1 MAPARSATPDGTRT
15 APPAMSLLT
24 PLLSRR
30 DLTVNLTL
38 RELRGKYKRSVLGWA
53 WSLLNPLAM
62 VGIFALVF
70 RFLLGVPVPVGD
82 PSGLH
87 IFALYLV
94 CGLLPW
100 NFLANGII
108 GGMGAIV
115 GNGNLIKKVYFP
127 REILVLASTGAWGVS
142 LIIELSVVTVALLIV
157 GNFVLPWLPAV
168 VLVLALQAVFV
179 LGIAMLLASA
189 AVYFRDL
196 EHLVGIGLQLWFYGT
211 PIIYP
216 TSLVTEQLADQPWLL
231 RLYDLNPMVHFVEV
245 YRNLLYDLRVPSFN
259 EVAVLV
265 VSAAVSLVIGATV
278 FARLE
283 PRFAE
288 EL

>member
-1 MAPARSATPDGTRT
+1 MAPARSATPDGART

-70 RFLLGVPVPVGD
+70 RFFLKVKVPPAD
-82 PSGLH
+82 PSGLDV
-87 IFALYLV
+87 FALWLV

-100 NFLANGII
+100 NFLANGIV

-127 REILVLASTGAWGVS
+127 RQILVLASTAAWGVS
-142 LIIELSVVTVALLIV
+142 LVIELCVVTVVLLV
-157 GNFVLPWLPAV
+157 AGSFVLPWLPAV

-179 LGIAMLLASA
+179 LGVAMLLASA

-196 EHLVGIGLQLWFYGT
+196 EHLVGIGLQLWFYAT

-216 TSLVTEQLADQPWLL
+216 MSLVSDAVKDHQWVL
-231 RLYDLNPMVHFVEV
+231 RLYDLNPMVHFAEV
-245 YRNLLYDLRVPSFN
+245 YRNLLYDLRVPGFN

-265 VSAAVSLVIGATV
+265 VSAALSLFIGATV

>member
-1 MAPARSATPDGTRT
+1 
-15 APPAMSLLT
+15 MSLLT

-38 RELRGKYKRSVLGWA
+38 RELRGKYKRSALGWA
-53 WSLLNPLAM
+53 WSLLNPLAS
-62 VGIFALVF
+62 VATFAVVF
-70 RFLLGVPVPVGD
+70 RFFLKVPVPVGD
-82 PSGLH
+82 PSGLQV
-87 IFALYLV
+87 FALYLV

-100 NFLANGII
+100 NFLANGIVA
-108 GGMGAIV
+108 GTGAVV
-115 GNGNLIKKVYFP
+115 GNANLVKKVFFP
-127 REILVLASTGAWGVS
+127 RQILPLASTGAWAIS
-142 LIIELSVVTVALLIV
+142 LAIELGVVAIILLIA

-168 VLVLALQAVFV
+168 VLVLAVQAVFV
-179 LGIAMLLASA
+179 LGIAMLMASA
-189 AVYFRDL
+189 TVYFRDL
-196 EHLVGIGLQLWFYGT
+196 EHLVGIGLQLWFYAT

-216 TSLVTEQLADQPWLL
+216 IALVEDGFKDRPWLM

-245 YRNLLYDLRVPSFN
+245 YRNLFYDLRAPAFN
-259 EVAVLV
+259 DVAVLV
-265 VSAAVSLVIGATV
+265 VAAAVSLTIGSVV

>member
-1 MAPARSATPDGTRT
+1 
-15 APPAMSLLT
+15 MSLLT

-38 RELRGKYKRSVLGWA
+38 RELRGKYKRSALGWA
-53 WSLLNPLAM
+53 WSLLNPLAS
-62 VGIFALVF
+62 VATFAVVF
-70 RFLLGVPVPVGD
+70 RFFLKVPVTRGD
-82 PSGLH
+82 PSGLRV
-87 IFALYLV
+87 FALYLV

-108 GGMGAIV
+108 GGMGAVV
-115 GNGNLIKKVYFP
+115 GNANLIKKVFFP
-127 REILVLASTGAWGVS
+127 RQILVLASTMAWGVS
-142 LIIELSVVTVALLIV
+142 LCIEMSVVAVILLIA

-168 VLVLALQAVFV
+168 IVVLILQAVFV
-179 LGIAMLLASA
+179 LGIALLMGSAS
-189 AVYFRDL
+189 VYFRDL
-196 EHLVGIGLQLWFYGT
+196 EHLVGIGLQLWFYAT

-216 TSLVTEQLADQPWLL
+216 ISLVKDQAVKHPWML
-231 RLYDLNPMVHFVEV
+231 RVYDLNPMVHFVEV
-245 YRNLLYDLRVPSFN
+245 YRNLLYDLRGPTLN
-259 EVAVLV
+259 DVAVLV
-265 VSAAVSLVIGATV
+265 VAATVSLAVGSLV

>member
-1 MAPARSATPDGTRT
+1 
-15 APPAMSLLT
+15 MSLLT

-38 RELRGKYKRSVLGWA
+38 RELRGKYKRSALGWA
-53 WSLLNPLAM
+53 WSLLNPMAT
-62 VGIFALVF
+62 VATFALVF
-70 RFLLGVPVPVGD
+70 RFFLKVPVTQGS
-82 PSGLH
+82 PSGLKV
-87 IFALYLV
+87 FALYLV

-108 GGMGAIV
+108 GGMGSIV
-115 GNGNLIKKVYFP
+115 GNANLIKKVFFP
-127 REILVLASTGAWGVS
+127 RQILVLASTLAWGVS
-142 LIIELSVVTVALLIV
+142 LTIELSVVAVVLLIA

-168 VLVLALQAVFV
+168 VLVLALQALFV
-179 LGIAMLLASA
+179 LGIALLMGSAS
-189 AVYFRDL
+189 VYFRDL
-196 EHLVGIGLQLWFYGT
+196 EHLVGIGLQLWFYAT

-216 TSLVTEQLADQPWLL
+216 ISLVRDQAVAHPWLM

-245 YRNLLYDLRVPSFN
+245 YRNLLYDLRGPTLN
-259 EVAVLV
+259 DIAVLV
-265 VSAAVSLVIGATV
+265 VSAAVSLTIGALV

>member
-1 MAPARSATPDGTRT
+1 MP
-15 APPAMSLLT
+15 LQKLT
-24 PLLSRR
+24 EITQSRE
-30 DLTVNLTL
+30 LFVNLTL
-38 RELRGKYKRSVLGWA
+38 RELRSKYKRSVLGWA

-70 RFLLGVPVPVGD
+70 RFLLGVPVPTGD

-87 IFALYLV
+87 VFALYLV

-100 NFLANGII
+100 NFLANGIV

-127 REILVLASTGAWGVS
+127 RQILVLASTAAWGVS
-142 LIIELSVVTVALLIV
+142 LVIELSVVTVALLIV

-259 EVAVLV
+259 EIAVLV

>member
-1 MAPARSATPDGTRT
+1 
-15 APPAMSLLT
+15 MSLLT

-38 RELRGKYKRSVLGWA
+38 RELRGKYKRSALGWA
-53 WSLLNPLAM
+53 WSLLNPLAS
-62 VGIFALVF
+62 VATFAIVF
-70 RFLLGVPVPVGD
+70 RFFLKVPLITGD
-82 PSGLH
+82 PSGLRVY
-87 IFALYLV
+87 ALYLV

-100 NFLANGII
+100 NFLANGIV
-108 GGMGAIV
+108 GGMSAVV
-115 GNGNLIKKVYFP
+115 GNANLIKKVFFP
-127 REILVLASTGAWGVS
+127 RQLLVLGSTLSWGIS
-142 LIIELSVVTVALLIV
+142 LCIEMSVVSVAMLV
-157 GNFVLPWLPAV
+157 AGNFVLPWIPAV
-168 VLVLALQAVFV
+168 VLVLVLQAIFV
-179 LGIAMLLASA
+179 LGIALLMGSA

-196 EHLVGIGLQLWFYGT
+196 EHLVGILLQLWFYAT

-216 TSLVTEQLADQPWLL
+216 MKLVTDQGVHHPWML

-245 YRNLLYDLRVPSFN
+245 YRNLLYDLRGPTLN
-259 EVAVLV
+259 DIAVLV
-265 VSAAVSLVIGATV
+265 VAAAVSLTIGSLV

>member
-1 MAPARSATPDGTRT
+1 
-15 APPAMSLLT
+15 MSLLT

-30 DLTVNLTL
+30 DLTLNLTL

-53 WSLLNPLAM
+53 WSLLNPLAA
-62 VGIFALVF
+62 VATFAVVF
-70 RFLLGVPVPVGD
+70 RFFLKVPVPVGD

-87 IFALYLV
+87 VFALYLV

-108 GGMGAIV
+108 GGMGSVV
-115 GNGNLIKKVYFP
+115 GNANLIKKVFFP
-127 REILVLASTGAWGVS
+127 RQILVLASTAAWGVS
-142 LIIELSVVTVALLIV
+142 LAIELAVVGVVLLIA
-157 GNFVLPWLPAV
+157 GSFVLPWLPAV
-168 VLVLALQAVFV
+168 VLVLVLQAVFV
-179 LGIAMLLASA
+179 LGIALLLASA
-189 AVYFRDL
+189 SVYFRDL
-196 EHLVGIGLQLWFYGT
+196 EHLVGIGLQLWFYAT

-216 TSLVTEQLADQPWLL
+216 ISLVRDQAVERPWLM
-231 RLYDLNPMVHFVEV
+231 RVYDLNPMVHFVEV
-245 YRNLLYDLRVPSFN
+245 YRNLLYDLRVPAFN
-259 EVAVLV
+259 DVAVLV
-265 VSAAVSLVIGATV
+265 VAAVVSLAVGATV